1 MNYLTAE
8 ANRPISFDDFRNL
21 TIKDGV
27 ITYFDIQTMKE
38 KKTQLN
44 MSSREFKAIIK
55 NFDYKNAYA
64 GMPKWSEKNGVERLK
79 SIPFSYHYYTY
90 VAKHGAPPSPEQYVN
105 SYVKDYI
112 NVFTLNGV
120 TYGKFK
126 ARFHTGCSNKA
137 FILRNMKSRILRAY
151 NSFNR
156 ELALLIMM
164 QEMAGDRLRVMYDI
178 HLDMDDGIDIL
189 VKNGNSSVGIAT
201 FVNSHKANEEKNRK
215 RQHYKHNIEILDYA
229 AEKSGRNK
237 NVTFYGDVMLYSV
250 DSVRAYV
257 RELEKKLD

>member
-1 MNYLTAE
+1 MNYLTTAT
-8 ANRPISFDDFRNL
+8 NRPISFDDFRKL
-21 TIKDGV
+21 TIKDGI
-27 ITYFDIQTMKE
+27 ITYFDIHTMME
-38 KKTQLN
+38 KTTPLT
-44 MSSREFKAIIK
+44 MSSTEFKAIIK

-64 GMPKWSEKNGVERLK
+64 DMPKWSEKNGVERLK

-105 SYVKDYI
+105 SYVKDYV
-112 NVFTLNGV
+112 NVFTLNGI

-126 ARFHTGCSNKA
+126 ARFQTGCSDKA

-189 VKNGNSSVGIAT
+189 VKKGNASVGIAT
-201 FVNSHKANEEKNRK
+201 FVNSYKANEEKNRK
-215 RQHYKHNIEILDYA
+215 RQNYHSGIEILDYP
-229 AEKSGRNK
+229 AESRGDKK
-237 NVTFYGDVMLYSV
+237 NVTYYGDVMLYSV
-250 DSVRAYV
+250 NSVREYV
-257 RELEKKLD
+257 KELEKKLA

>member
-1 MNYLTAE
+1 MNYLNTAT
-8 ANRPISFDDFRNL
+8 NRLISFDDFRKL
-21 TIKDGV
+21 TIKDGI
-27 ITYFDIQTMKE
+27 ITYFDIHTMRE
-38 KKTQLN
+38 KTTHLT
-44 MSSREFKAIIK
+44 MSSTEFKAIIK
-55 NFDYKNAYA
+55 TFDYKNAYE
-64 GMPKWSEKNGVERLK
+64 GMPKWSEKNGVERLMA
-79 SIPFSYHYYTY
+79 IPFSYHYYSY
-90 VAKHGAPPSPEQYVN
+90 VAKHGTPPSPEQYVN

-112 NVFTLNGV
+112 NVFTLNGI

-126 ARFHTGCSNKA
+126 ARFHPVCSDKA
-137 FILRNMKSRILRAY
+137 FILKNMKSRILRAY

-189 VKNGNSSVGIAT
+189 VKKGNSSVGIAT
-201 FVNSHKANEEKNRK
+201 FVNSYKANKEKNRK
-215 RQHYKHNIEILDYA
+215 RQNYHHNIEILDYA

-250 DSVRAYV
+250 SSVRAYV
-257 RELEKKLD
+257 RELEKKLA